1 MEDEIVMFVLCKTL
15 RKRYLLACKLD
26 ELRKRISAEIL
37 RLEWK
42 RLVRTRYYLT
52 RDCLKDPECSD
63 WMVIWNNGLE
73 ENLINTTSLSRAS
86 FEQLLG
92 RFALFYNAPQCSPSS
107 WLIPDEQFFIPAY
120 NRAGGRPRKL
130 QHHHQVLGLVLAFYE
145 GSMNYTLLCL
155 AFGIPPATLSRILN
169 EAEAALAQALRGISP
184 ARNVW
189 PTLVRQKALA
199 RLVEARQPLL
209 KYTCF
214 FLDGKT
220 YQIQQ
225 PPDKDIQNAHY
236 NGWLHHVFVTG
247 TLG

>member
-92 RFALFYNAPQCSPSS
+92 RFALFYK
-107 WLIPDEQFFIPAY
+107 IPAY

-130 QHHHQVLGLVLAFYE
+130 QHYHQVLGLVLAFYE

-169 EAEAALAQALRGISP
+169 EAEAALAQALRGFSP

-209 KYTCF
+209 KYTWV

-220 YQIQQ
+220 
-225 PPDKDIQNAHY
+225 
-236 NGWLHHVFVTG
+236 
-247 TLG
+247 

>member
-42 RLVRTRYYLT
+42 RLVRTRHYLT

-145 GSMNYTLLCL
+145 GSMNYTLLRL
-155 AFGIPPATLSRILN
+155 AFGIPPATLSRVLN
-169 EAEAALAQALRGISP
+169 EAEAALAQALRGFSP

-189 PTLVRQKALA
+189 PTL
-199 RLVEARQPLL
+199 
-209 KYTCF
+209 
-214 FLDGKT
+214 
-220 YQIQQ
+220 IQQ